1 MLLQSNADLPR
12 FFRCSI
18 NDWVEVVSCKGE
30 TVPVSIALSQ
40 IAVLSGTIWPT
51 QHVLWADCLGI
62 R

>member
-40 IAVLSGTIWPT
+40 IAVLLAASAIYLPLTPPYF
-51 QHVLWADCLGI
+51 D
-62 R
+62 